1 MSDVSE
7 NSTVWIIVVLTIIA
21 CLLVSVITS
30 SLVVRDKINEY
41 AIEQTNIVESLQNR
55 IDSLNIVIAENK
67 ELPVFEIMITPK
79 PLKNGLVELKRD
91 TILIPTKQ

>member
-41 AIEQTNIVESLQNR
+41 AIEQTNVIELLQTR